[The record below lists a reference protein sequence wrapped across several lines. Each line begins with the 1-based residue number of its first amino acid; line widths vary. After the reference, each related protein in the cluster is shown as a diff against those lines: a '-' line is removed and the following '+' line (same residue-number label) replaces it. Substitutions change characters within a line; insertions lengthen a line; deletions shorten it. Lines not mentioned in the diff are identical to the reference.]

1 MLETKINSL
10 QKQKLE
16 DKFKD
21 FKVETN
27 QLYLDFKAI
36 FLDTTISI
44 YSNSKKQLFKLL
56 IKGPQEQEIANQLNL
71 CFEEKVAKKEYI
83 PDSYT
88 NYEDQIGSDEVGFGD
103 FFGPIVVVGVYFK
116 EKDKKLLEEYNIQD
130 SKKLNDKKINEI
142 VPKILSKFAYSLLVV
157 NNEKLNSL
165 FDSGYNLN
173 RIKSIL
179 HNTVLLNLQKKIKR
193 NDVSIY
199 IDQFTE
205 PERFYS
211 YLSDQNEEI
220 QNVVFKTKGE
230 SYFPS
235 VALASCI
242 ARFAFINKM
251 NELNKKYNMTFPYG
265 ASTVVDDFIQEF
277 IKKYGKEELIKVC
290 KKNFKNY
297 KKLSQ

>member
-10 QKQKLE
+10 QKQELE

-71 CFEEKVAKKEYI
+71 CFEEKVAKKECI

-88 NYEDQIGSDEVGFGD
+88 NYENQIGSDEVGFGD

-211 YLSDQNEEI
+211 YLSDQSEEI

-265 ASTVVDDFIQEF
+265 ASTVVDNFTQEF

-297 KKLSQ
+297 KKLS

>member
-10 QKQKLE
+10 QKQEIE

-142 VPKILSKFAYSLLVV
+142 VPKILNKFTYSLLVV

-211 YLSDQNEEI
+211 YLSDQSEEI
-220 QNVVFKTKGE
+220 KNVVFKTKGE

-265 ASTVVDDFIQEF
+265 ASTAVDDFTQEF

-290 KKNFKNY
+290 KKNFKNF
-297 KKLSQ
+297 KKLS

>member
-10 QKQKLE
+10 QKQELE

-71 CFEEKVAKKEYI
+71 CFEEKVTKKEYI
-83 PDSYT
+83 PNSYT

-142 VPKILSKFAYSLLVV
+142 VPKILNKFTYSLLVV

-173 RIKSIL
+173 KIKSIL

-211 YLSDQNEEI
+211 YLSNQSEEI
-220 QNVVFKTKGE
+220 KNVVFKTKGE

-297 KKLSQ
+297 KKLS

>member
-10 QKQKLE
+10 QKQELE

-71 CFEEKVAKKEYI
+71 CFEEKVTKKECI

-142 VPKILSKFAYSLLVV
+142 VPKILNKFTYSLLVV

-165 FDSGYNLN
+165 FDNGYNLN

-211 YLSDQNEEI
+211 YLSDQSEEI
-220 QNVVFKTKGE
+220 KNVVFKTKGE

-251 NELNKKYNMTFPYG
+251 NELNKKYNMSFPYG
-265 ASTVVDDFIQEF
+265 ASTVVDDFTQEF

-297 KKLSQ
+297 KKLS